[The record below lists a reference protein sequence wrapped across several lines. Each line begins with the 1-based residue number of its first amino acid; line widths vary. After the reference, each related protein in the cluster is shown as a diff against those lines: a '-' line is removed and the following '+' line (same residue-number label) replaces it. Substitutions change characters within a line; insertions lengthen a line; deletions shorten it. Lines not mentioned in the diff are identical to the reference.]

1 MTEQTFT
8 SVFDAITDTPAQSA
22 NLQAR
27 AELMRQIAAI
37 IQANGWTQ
45 TEAANHCSITQP
57 RLNDLVKGK
66 ISKFSLDALLNIA
79 SSLGLRVHITLD
91 AA

>member
-8 SVFDAITDTPAQSA
+8 SVFDAITDTPEQSA

-45 TEAANHCSITQP
+45 TEASNHCGVTQP

-79 SSLGLRVHITLD
+79 ASLGLRVHITLD